1 MVEGLLLLIIL
12 LLIGNLIL
20 GFRAQQ
26 KSSQIDFHPIQT
38 SLDNLDKGITKLDST
53 LRDELSRNREE
64 TNRLSEET
72 RQEITNSFH
81 TLGESVSTRMGQIS
95 DMQKNQLETFAK
107 NLITLTQTTE
117 DKLTQ
122 LTNTLASRLDSFQEK
137 LESSAKHNRDELA
150 ASLKSFQE
158 QFKNSVSEF
167 NDLQKQ
173 KFDGL
178 TSKQDELLRSTE
190 QRLEKMR
197 DTVEVKLKSI
207 QEDNNDKLERMRQTV
222 DEKLHKTLEDRLGQS
237 FQIVSERLEQV
248 QRGLGEMQTLATS
261 VGDLKKV
268 FSNVRARGSLG
279 EYRLEM
285 ILEAILAPE
294 QYAKNVVTKEG
305 SRENVEFAIKL
316 PSKDTEAQFVWLP
329 VDAKFPREVYE
340 ALLDAYEKADPIL
353 IDAAN
358 KELEKTIKSCAKDIK
373 EKYINPPV
381 STDFAIM
388 FLPFEGLYAEVVKHP
403 ALFEAIQRDF
413 HVNVT
418 GPSTFAAFVH
428 SLQMGFRTLAIQKR
442 SSEVWSLLGAVK
454 TEFGK
459 FGTFL
464 DGVRKNLETASNKI
478 SQASQKSRTIER
490 KLRSVEALPQQ
501 EVTKYLGESSDLDSE
516 DEVEHQEPEKSE

>member
-1 MVEGLLLLIIL
+1 MVEGLLLLIVL
-12 LLIGNLIL
+12 LLIANLIL
-20 GFRAQQ
+20 AFRAQQ
-26 KSSQIDFHPIQT
+26 KSPQVDFQPVQS
-38 SLDNLDKGITKLDST
+38 SLDNLDKGLSKLDST

-64 TNRLSEET
+64 TNRLSKET
-72 RQEITNSFH
+72 REELINSFH
-81 TLGESVSTRMGQIS
+81 MLGESVSTRMQQIAE
-95 DMQKNQLETFAK
+95 MQKNQLETFAK
-107 NLITLTQTTE
+107 NLATLTQTTE
-117 DKLTQ
+117 EKLTQ
-122 LTNTLASRLDSFQEK
+122 LTNTLASRLDSFQDK
-137 LESSAKHNRDELA
+137 SESLMKQNRDELA

-158 QFKNSVSEF
+158 QFKHSVSEF
-167 NDLQKQ
+167 NELQKQ

-178 TSKQDELLRSTE
+178 ITKQDELLRSTE

-197 DTVEVKLKSI
+197 NTVEDKLKSI
-207 QEDNNDKLERMRQTV
+207 QDDNNDKLERMRQTV

-248 QRGLGEMQTLATS
+248 QRGLGEMQTLATG

-268 FSNVRARGSLG
+268 LSNVKTRGSLG

-294 QYAKNVVTKEG
+294 QYSRNIVTKEG

-316 PSKDTEAQFVWLP
+316 PSKDTEAQFIWLP

-340 ALLDAYEKADPIL
+340 ALLNAYEKADPIL

-388 FLPFEGLYAEVVKHP
+388 FLPFEGLYAEVVKRP
-403 ALFEAIQRDF
+403 ALFEELQREF
-413 HVNVT
+413 NVNVT

-464 DGVRKNLETASNKI
+464 DSVHKNLETASNKI
-478 SQASQKSRTIER
+478 LQASQKSRTIER
-490 KLRSVEALPQQ
+490 KLRNVEALPQQ
-501 EVTKYLGESSDLDSE
+501 EVTKYLGEGSDLDSE
-516 DEVEHQEPEKSE
+516 EEVEHQESEKSE

>member
-26 KSSQIDFHPIQT
+26 KSSQVDFHPIQT

-64 TNRLSEET
+64 TNRLSKET

-81 TLGESVSTRMGQIS
+81 TLGESVSTRMGQIA

-107 NLITLTQTTE
+107 NLTTLTQTTE

-122 LTNTLASRLDSFQEK
+122 LTNTLASRHDSFQEK

-178 TSKQDELLRSTE
+178 TTKQDELLRSTE

-248 QRGLGEMQTLATS
+248 QRGLGEMQTLATG

-279 EYRLEM
+279 EYRLE
-285 ILEAILAPE
+285 ITTVQL
-294 QYAKNVVTKEG
+294 
-305 SRENVEFAIKL
+305 KL
-316 PSKDTEAQFVWLP
+316 GTYNFRKG
-329 VDAKFPREVYE
+329 
-340 ALLDAYEKADPIL
+340 LL
-353 IDAAN
+353 
-358 KELEKTIKSCAKDIK
+358 
-373 EKYINPPV
+373 
-381 STDFAIM
+381 
-388 FLPFEGLYAEVVKHP
+388 
-403 ALFEAIQRDF
+403 
-413 HVNVT
+413 
-418 GPSTFAAFVH
+418 
-428 SLQMGFRTLAIQKR
+428 
-442 SSEVWSLLGAVK
+442 
-454 TEFGK
+454 
-459 FGTFL
+459 
-464 DGVRKNLETASNKI
+464 
-478 SQASQKSRTIER
+478 
-490 KLRSVEALPQQ
+490 
-501 EVTKYLGESSDLDSE
+501 
-516 DEVEHQEPEKSE
+516 